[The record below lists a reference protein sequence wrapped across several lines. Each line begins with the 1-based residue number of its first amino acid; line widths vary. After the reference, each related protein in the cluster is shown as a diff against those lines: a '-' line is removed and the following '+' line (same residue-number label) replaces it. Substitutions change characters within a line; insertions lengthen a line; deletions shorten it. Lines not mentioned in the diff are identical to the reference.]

1 MKKKILIIVGSVVVV
16 IVVAVVILAA
26 NLNKIIN
33 SKKGALLAQA
43 KQQTGRDIS
52 IGDVGVTLWP
62 SLGAKVSDVVVGD
75 DPAFSTE
82 PFVRAKQL
90 IVNVKL
96 LPLLH
101 KNVEIKRLVLDEPN
115 IVIIK
120 KDRTHFNFTSL
131 VTAATPPAAG
141 GVPGTRPAP
150 KNSSVAAVLAYADIK
165 NGTLRYVDNMTK
177 MDRTIHDIDFTA
189 SNVGIGKKL
198 DAKLDAA
205 VFGDKQD
212 VKIDASAGPLG
223 NPADKAAL
231 GATPLDVKF
240 ELSPVAIA
248 ELMSVSPPKPG
259 ARPAPPIPGD
269 ASGGAELKGTLG
281 EANLEN
287 LNIAATLLGA
297 KDPNVKLS
305 ASGGPFD
312 FTADSTLV
320 FAHATLKGKLDTDA
334 IPLSGFK
341 MTSTDPKSPPP
352 VLGGDMR
359 ANATFEGNLMA
370 LAFDG
375 ALDASNASME
385 QKDATGKTS
394 FIKKAGIPAKATV
407 SGTFRPQ
414 HTPGEGIDLSK
425 IDILFSSLTAK
436 GSGRIVPFEG
446 SAKSMNV
453 TLNASTPLKPWNDLL
468 PAMAPYAI
476 TGDANATVHVTST
489 MAPGAAPDIT
499 GTANFMNVSAK
510 VEGMP
515 KPVNDGQGTASFT
528 MKTAHIPGAK
538 FRIGDSRF
546 VMDCDV
552 SSFTPMRA
560 TYKLTSVE
568 VNRADVQAP
577 APGAKPMPRPEVF
590 RSVLATG
597 NMQETAPTVVENNLT
612 VSSPN
617 GTVTNI
623 DYTDFKAD
631 VKVTPTTTTISS
643 YSAKVL
649 GGTVSGT
656 GTMEPKASKFDV
668 TSKVDNVNLAEYFRY
683 KAPALAD
690 LMVGRISGDVQLAGA
705 GKDWPQIAKSLTG
718 KGNALVLEGALTN
731 FNIANQIVS
740 SLQGMPM
747 VPPDI
752 TTRMKARNPKL
763 FAENKTVFQNLS
775 SKFQIANGKITVP
788 DLKLGTTEFALAG
801 DGWFSLDK
809 EMNLSSVLTIN
820 QKMANDL
827 VAEVPMVKYIL
838 SPDGRID
845 VPLTLTG
852 GVLKPNVK
860 VDAAAMTAKF
870 QKAMLSQ
877 GQKQVEDQV
886 KSGVNGLLKNLEKK
900 NPPPKPATTKPDTT
914 KKQPPKP
921 APAPAPKDSTKG

>member
-16 IVVAVVILAA
+16 LVVAIAILAL
-26 NLNKIIN
+26 NLNKIVN
-33 SKKGALLAQA
+33 SRKGALLAQA
-43 KQQTGRDIS
+43 KQQTGRDIT

-62 SLGAKVSDVVVGD
+62 GLGAKVSDVVVGD
-75 DPAFSTE
+75 DPAFSSE

-90 IVNVKL
+90 VVNVKL

-101 KNVEIKRLVLDEPN
+101 KQVEIKRLVLDEPN

-120 KDRTHFNFTSL
+120 KDAKHFNFTSL
-131 VTAATPPAAG
+131 VAAATPPPAG
-141 GVPGTRPAP
+141 GVPGGRPAP
-150 KNSSVAAVLAYADIK
+150 KNSSMAAVLAYADVK
-165 NGTLRYVDNMTK
+165 NGTLRYVDNTTK

-212 VKIDASAGPLG
+212 VKIEANTGPLG

-240 ELSPVAIA
+240 ELAPVAIDD
-248 ELMSVSPPKPG
+248 LMSFSPPKPG
-259 ARPAPPIPGD
+259 AKPAQPIPGE
-269 ASGGAELKGTLG
+269 ASGTAELKGTLG
-281 EANLEN
+281 EANLED
-287 LNIAATLLGA
+287 LEIAATLLGA

-305 ASGGPFD
+305 ASGGPFN

-334 IPLSGFK
+334 ISLSGFR
-341 MTSTDPKSPPP
+341 MTSKDPKSPPP
-352 VLGGDMR
+352 SLGGDMH
-359 ANATFEGNLMA
+359 ANATFEGNLLA
-370 LAFDG
+370 LGFDG
-375 ALDASNASME
+375 NIDASNASME

-394 FIKKAGIPAKATV
+394 FIKKAGVPAKVTV

-425 IDILFSSLTAK
+425 IDVVFGALTAN
-436 GSGRIVPFEG
+436 GSGRVVPFEG
-446 SAKSMNV
+446 SAKGMNI
-453 TLNASTPLKPWNDLL
+453 TLNASTPLKPWNDFM
-468 PAMAPYAI
+468 PAMAPYAV

-552 SSFTPMRA
+552 SSFTPMTA
-560 TYKLTSVE
+560 TYKVTSVE
-568 VNRADVQAP
+568 VKRDDVQAP
-577 APGAKPMPRPEVF
+577 TPGAKPLPRPEVF
-590 RSVLATG
+590 RSVVATG
-597 NMQETAPTVVENNLT
+597 NMKETAPTVVENNLT
-612 VSSPN
+612 VSSKN
-617 GTVTNI
+617 GTVSNI
-623 DYTDFKAD
+623 DYTDFAAD
-631 VKVTPTTTTISS
+631 VKMTPATTTITS
-643 YSAKVL
+643 YNAKAL

-656 GTMEPKASKFDV
+656 GTMQPKESKFDV
-668 TSKVDNVNLAEYFRY
+668 TSKIENVNLAEYFHY

-690 LMVGRISGDVQLAGA
+690 MMVGRLSGDVQVAGA
-705 GKDWPQIAKSLTG
+705 GKDWTQIAKSLTG

-731 FNIANQIVS
+731 INIPNQIVS
-740 SLQGMPM
+740 SLQGLPM

-752 TTRMKARNPKL
+752 VSRMQARNPKL
-763 FAENKTVFQNLS
+763 FSGNKTFFQNLS
-775 SKFQIANGKITVP
+775 SKFQIANGRIITP
-788 DLKLGTTEFALAG
+788 NLNLATADFALSG
-801 DGWFSLDK
+801 DGWFSLEK
-809 EMNLSSVLTIN
+809 EMKLASKLTLSP
-820 QKMANDL
+820 KMANDL
-827 VAEVPMVKYIL
+827 AAEVPAVKYL
-838 SPDGRID
+838 QGSDGRIE
-845 VPLTLTG
+845 VPLDLTG
-852 GVLKPNVK
+852 SILKPTIK
-860 VDAAAMTAKF
+860 VDSADMTALV
-870 QKAMLSQ
+870 QKAMMSQ
-877 GQKQVEDQV
+877 GQKQLQNEV
-886 KSGVNGLLKNLEKK
+886 KSGVNGLLDKLGKK
-900 NPPPKPATTKPDTT
+900 APPKPAPTPADTT

-921 APAPAPKDSTKG
+921 APAPRDTTKG

>member
-1 MKKKILIIVGSVVVV
+1 MKKKILIIVGSVLVVV
-16 IVVAVVILAA
+16 VVAVAILAM

-43 KQQTGRDIS
+43 KQTTGRDIS

-62 SLGAKVSDVVVGD
+62 GLGARVSDVVVSD
-75 DPAFSTE
+75 DPAFSSE
-82 PFVRAKQL
+82 PFMRAKQL
-90 IVNVKL
+90 IVNVKFM
-96 LPLLH
+96 PLLH
-101 KNVEIKRLVLDEPN
+101 KQVEIKRLVLDEPN

-120 KDRTHFNFTSL
+120 ADPKHFNFTSL
-131 VTAATPPAAG
+131 VTAASPPPADGA
-141 GVPGTRPAP
+141 PGAKP
-150 KNSSVAAVLAYADIK
+150 KNSNMAAVLAFADIK
-165 NGTLRYVDNMTK
+165 DGTLRYVDQMTK
-177 MDRTIHDIDFTA
+177 LDRTIRDIDFTA

-205 VFGDKQD
+205 VFGEKQD
-212 VKIDASAGPLG
+212 VKIEANVGPLA

-240 ELSPVAIA
+240 ELAPVAIA
-248 ELMSVSPPKPG
+248 ELMKAAPKRPG
-259 ARPAPPIPGD
+259 APATPAPEPIPGD
-269 ASGGAELKGTLG
+269 VTATAELKGTLG
-281 EANLEN
+281 QANLEN
-287 LNIAATLLGA
+287 LNVAAALLGA

-320 FAHATLKGKLDTDA
+320 FAHAVLKGKLDTEPIALAD
-334 IPLSGFK
+334 FK
-341 MTSTDPKSPPP
+341 MKSKDPKTPAP

-359 ANATFEGNLMA
+359 ANATFEGNLTA
-370 LAFDG
+370 LAVNG
-375 ALDASNASME
+375 SIDATNASME

-414 HTPGEGIDLSK
+414 HTPGEGLDLSK
-425 IDILFSSLTAK
+425 IDIVFHTLTGS
-436 GSGRIVPFEG
+436 GSGRVVPFPPNT
-446 SAKSMNV
+446 SMNL
-453 TLNASTPLKPWNDLL
+453 TLNVKTALKPWNDLL
-468 PAMAPYAI
+468 PAMAPFAI
-476 TGDANATVHVTST
+476 SGDANARVHVAST

-528 MKTAHIPGAK
+528 MKTANIPGAK

-546 VMDCDV
+546 VMDCNV
-552 SSFTPMRA
+552 SSFTPMTA
-560 TYKLTSVE
+560 TYKVTSVE
-568 VNRADVQAP
+568 VNRNDVQAP
-577 APGAKPMPRPEVF
+577 APGAKPLPRPEVF
-590 RSVLATG
+590 RSVVATG
-597 NMQETAPTVVENNLT
+597 NMKQTSPTLVENNLV
-612 VSSPN
+612 VSSKN
-617 GTVTNI
+617 GTVANI
-623 DYTDFKAD
+623 DYTDFTAD
-631 VKVTPTTTTISS
+631 VKVTPTVTTITS
-643 YSAKVL
+643 YNAKAL
-649 GGTVSGT
+649 GGTVAGS

-668 TSKVDNVNLAEYFRY
+668 TSKIENVNLAEYFRY

-690 LMVGRISGDVQLAGA
+690 LMVGRFSGDVQLAGA
-705 GKDWPQIAKSLTG
+705 GKDWTQIAKSLTG

-731 FNIANQIVS
+731 FNIADQIVS

-752 TTRMKARNPKL
+752 TARMKARNPRL

-775 SKFQIANGKITVP
+775 SKFQIANGRIITP
-788 DLKLGTTEFALAG
+788 DLKLGTSDFALSG

-809 EMNLSSVLTIN
+809 EMNLNSVLTIN

-838 SPDGRID
+838 TPDGRID
-845 VPLTLTG
+845 VPLSLTG
-852 GVLKPNVK
+852 GVMKPAVK
-860 VDAAAMTAKF
+860 VDATAMSAKF

-886 KSGVNGLLKNLEKK
+886 KSGVKGLLDGLGKK
-900 NPPPKPATTKPDTT
+900 KEPAKPVPAPVDTT
-914 KKQPPKP
+914 KKKPVPPATAKP
-921 APAPAPKDSTKG
+921 DTAKG